1 MDVAAEAAMEADA
14 AFELPFLPEGAADS
28 ITAADLLQVV
38 PPAITALQ
46 DGISNL
52 ATAMKDLLLP
62 EQAPDQATAN
72 ADLDNPDL
80 TEVSVIGTA
89 GTAALN
95 LPPDIAAVAGAD
107 ASQVHLLGGS
117 ALDRKGSVT
126 GPNTFA
132 RQKSRTERRPKL
144 LLLSNKLVVPL
155 PAQPAHSAAAA
166 AAAASSAT
174 APLAVAN
181 SKQQIADA
189 LKRTA
194 SIPAAALASAALQG
208 DASTAQPADGI
219 STAVSNVSGVGVS
232 RRAKTVN
239 KATFALSEEAS
250 AADGI
255 ASMRHSSVT
264 FQRNSKQH
272 SLANR

>member
-28 ITAADLLQVV
+28 ITAAGLLQVV

-144 LLLSNKLVVPL
+144 LLLSNKLLVPL
-155 PAQPAHSAAAA
+155 PAQPAHSAAA

-219 STAVSNVSGVGVS
+219 STAASNVSGVGVFG
-232 RRAKTVN
+232 RAKTVN
-239 KATFALSEEAS
+239 KATFALPEEAS

-264 FQRNSKQH
+264 FQKNSKQH
-272 SLANR
+272 SPANR